1 MAKKKSKSQTDI
13 LGFKLPKSLR
23 KAGWLDDLL
32 QSEVGR
38 TILAEALVAAA
49 GAAAAALAR
58 YGAESETGEK
68 VKKAAVKTGS
78 DAVSATKDVV
88 GAVVNTGIAAV
99 SAVAQ
104 DLLSA
109 TSDGKSQEQ
118 PKRAR
123 KPRQPKNATG
133 SES

>member
-1 MAKKKSKSQTDI
+1 MAKKKAKSQTDV

-32 QSEVGR
+32 RSEIGR

-58 YGAESETGEK
+58 YGAESETGAK
-68 VKKAAVKTGS
+68 VRKAAIRTGS
-78 DAVSATKDVV
+78 DAASATKDVV

-104 DLLSA
+104 DLLSP
-109 TSDGKSQEQ
+109 TPDGKSQEQ

-123 KPRQPKNATG
+123 KPRQAKGTTA